1 MQPRQNIA
9 KSAFEI
15 IAEETRRLFT
25 NKSADAL
32 RNMPAREIL
41 TSKVVEHINSYYKLG
56 ENDYIHFS
64 YKEDEARLK
73 IDDQKIDDVE
83 NVDLTGMT
91 IRIHYVKKSADLSLA
106 NDLGNSYSDIPSVLH
121 DGLISR
127 VLEKLNIK
135 MGNIPLAQYY
145 KAEWLDTIRKA
156 KKIKNQGKDGSYY
169 NINQHEY

>member
-1 MQPRQNIA
+1 MSTQTPHYIYWL
-9 KSAFEI
+9 KDG
-15 IAEETRRLFT
+15 RLGL
-25 NKSADAL
+25 A
-32 RNMPAREIL
+32 
-41 TSKVVEHINSYYKLG
+41 
-56 ENDYIHFS
+56 
-64 YKEDEARLK
+64 K

-91 IRIHYVKKSADLSLA
+91 IRIHYVKKSADLSLGS
-106 NDLGNSYSDIPSVLH
+106 DLGNSYSDIPSVLH

-156 KKIKNQGKDGSYY
+156 KKIRNQGKDGSYY

>member
-1 MQPRQNIA
+1 MSTQTPHYIYWL
-9 KSAFEI
+9 KDG
-15 IAEETRRLFT
+15 RLGL
-25 NKSADAL
+25 A
-32 RNMPAREIL
+32 
-41 TSKVVEHINSYYKLG
+41 
-56 ENDYIHFS
+56 
-64 YKEDEARLK
+64 K

-83 NVDLTGMT
+83 N
-91 IRIHYVKKSADLSLA
+91 VKKSADLSLA